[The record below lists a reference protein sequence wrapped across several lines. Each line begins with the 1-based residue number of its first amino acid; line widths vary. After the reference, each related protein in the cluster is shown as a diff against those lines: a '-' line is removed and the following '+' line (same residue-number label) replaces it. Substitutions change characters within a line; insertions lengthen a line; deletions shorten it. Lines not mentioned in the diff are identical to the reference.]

1 MITNEAYWVIIERRN
16 ELAIELAQV
25 KKTLETA
32 KATKAM
38 EQVVVQEK
46 QVEFLTLM
54 IEELRQLNYRIAKAE
69 EAAKKEG

>member
-25 KKTLETA
+25 KKALE
-32 KATKAM
+32 ATKAI
-38 EQVVVQEK
+38 EQVAVQEK

-69 EAAKKEG
+69 EVAKKEG

>member
-25 KKTLETA
+25 KKTLE
-32 KATKAM
+32 ATKAM
-38 EQVVVQEK
+38 EQVAVQEK

>member
-16 ELAIELAQV
+16 ELAIELSQV
-25 KKTLETA
+25 KKALETA

-38 EQVVVQEK
+38 EQVVAQEK

>member
-32 KATKAM
+32 KATKAI